1 MSFGNLRKQLK
12 EQLTIASKNI
22 KYPKRYPD
30 IVYTVELTQEE
41 CFYGCRKEIIV
52 EGIRGDPTISDISSL
67 GCPGARIPEAHQVE
81 KLELKKY
88 VLDISSG
95 VKENDVLTFK
105 GEGCQPIIE
114 TDNPA
119 PGLPDIAGNLVFK
132 IKIIESNHPRGDSS
146 PSEQNDDKISYVK
159 INGYDVEVE
168 VKVDILK
175 IIFGGYFKVRYFK
188 EEFEIHTSD
197 FPDDVIEEGKEYKL
211 SELGSQKEDGSRGIL
226 TLKIKYDYEE
236 VKKITQNKKEKI
248 KDILEN

>member
-1 MSFGNLRKQLK
+1 MSFGNLKKQLK
-12 EQLTIASKNI
+12 EQLLIASKNI

-30 IVYTVELTQEE
+30 ILYPVELTQDE

-52 EGIRGDPTISDISSL
+52 EGIRGDPTTSDIPNL
-67 GCPGARIPEAHQVE
+67 GEAPRVE

-105 GEGCQPIIE
+105 GEGCQPILE
-114 TDNPA
+114 TDNPVL
-119 PGLPDIAGNLVFK
+119 GLPDIAGNLVFK
-132 IKIIESNHPRGDSS
+132 IKIIESNHPRGDPI

-211 SELGSQKEDGSRGIL
+211 AELGSQKEDGSRGIL

>member
-67 GCPGARIPEAHQVE
+67 GRQGTRIPEAHQVE

-105 GEGCQPIIE
+105 GEGCQPTGARTSLRDSEQLRCDYPATE
-114 TDNPA
+114 TDGLRPSERSDDNPA

-132 IKIIESNHPRGDSS
+132 IKIIESNHPRGDPS

-175 IIFGGYFKVRYFK
+175 IIFGG
-188 EEFEIHTSD
+188 
-197 FPDDVIEEGKEYKL
+197 
-211 SELGSQKEDGSRGIL
+211 
-226 TLKIKYDYEE
+226 
-236 VKKITQNKKEKI
+236 
-248 KDILEN
+248 

>member
-1 MSFGNLRKQLK
+1 MSFGNLKKQLK

-30 IVYTVELTQEE
+30 IVYTVELTQDE

-52 EGIRGDPTISDISSL
+52 EGIRGDPTTSDISSL
-67 GCPGARIPEAHQVE
+67 GCQGARIPDAPRVE

-105 GEGCQPIIE
+105 GEGCQPILN
-114 TDNPA
+114 T
-119 PGLPDIAGNLVFK
+119 GLPDIAGNLVFK
-132 IKIIESNHPRGDSS
+132 IKIIESS
-146 PSEQNDDKISYVK
+146 PSEQKDDKISYIK

-175 IIFGGYFKVRYFK
+175 ILFGGYFKVRYFK

-197 FPDDVIEEGKEYKL
+197 FPDDVIEEEKEYKL
-211 SELGSQKEDGSRGIL
+211 AELGSQKEDGSRGIL